1 MIMNILTSRYK
12 KRLMSHIFATALLA
26 ATTQASAQVS
36 PLTGALDAATR
47 HALVKQ
53 LAQSVEDNYVFPE
66 VAKKVAAHLRDRDA
80 KNAYASAG
88 TAASLAEML
97 TADMRTSGEDLHLG
111 VRFDPEFKAAPDEGA
126 PSAEALAQQRQASE
140 RLAGGVFRVER
151 LPGNVGYLDMRG
163 FEPVAFSAPSIEAAM
178 ALLRHT
184 EAIIL
189 DLRKNGG
196 GDGETVAY
204 LMSHFFSEGDRRHL
218 NDMVFRKNQRSEQYW
233 TTTATAVHYTRPVYV
248 LTSRRTFSAAEEC
261 AYDFQTQ
268 KRATLVG
275 EITGGGAHPGAPFA
289 VGGGLV
295 AFISTGQSI
304 NPITHGN
311 WEGVGVKPDVP
322 APADRA
328 MDVANARILREIII
342 PKIGDD
348 RARAQLIAEAE
359 RLEKGAS
366 K

>member
-1 MIMNILTSRYK
+1 MIMNETNPRYM
-12 KRLMSHIFATALLA
+12 KRLMAHMLVTLLLA
-26 ATTQASAQVS
+26 AATQASAQV
-36 PLTGALDAATR
+36 PPATGALDGATR
-47 HALVKQ
+47 HAVVKQ
-53 LAQSVEDNYVFPE
+53 LAQSVEDNYVSPE
-66 VAKKVAAHLRDRDA
+66 VAKKVAAHLRERDA
-80 KNAYASAG
+80 KDAYASAG
-88 TAASLAEML
+88 KAASLAEML
-97 TADMRTSGEDLHLG
+97 TADMRATGKDLHLG
-111 VRFDPEFKAAPDEGA
+111 VRFDPEFKSAPDEAA
-126 PSAEALAQQRQASE
+126 PSTEALALQRQESE

-151 LPGNVGYLDMRG
+151 LPGNIGYLDMRG

-178 ALLRHT
+178 ALLKHT

-204 LMSHFFSEGDRRHL
+204 LMSHFFAEGDRRHL

-248 LTSRRTFSAAEEC
+248 LTSKRTFSAAEEC

-275 EITGGGAHPGAPFA
+275 EITGGGANPGAPFA
-289 VGGGLV
+289 IGGGLV

-322 APADRA
+322 TPADRA
-328 MDVANARILREIII
+328 LDVANARILREIII

-348 RARAQLIAEAE
+348 RARAQLTAEAE
-359 RLEKGAS
+359 RLEKGEV

>member
-1 MIMNILTSRYK
+1 MLTNICRYK
-12 KRLMSHIFATALLA
+12 KGLMSYILVTLLLA
-26 ATTQASAQVS
+26 AAPQASVQV
-36 PLTGALDAATR
+36 PPATGALDSAAR
-47 HALVKQ
+47 HAVVNQ
-53 LAQSVEDNYVFPE
+53 LAQSVEDNYVFPD

-97 TADMRTSGEDLHLG
+97 TADMRTSGKDLHFG
-111 VRFDPEFKAAPDEGA
+111 VHFDPEFRAMPDDGA
-126 PSAEALAQQRQASE
+126 PSAEMLAQQRQESE

-163 FEPVAFSAPSIEAAM
+163 FEPASFSTPTIEAAM
-178 ALLRHT
+178 TLLKHT

-196 GDGETVAY
+196 GDPETVAY
-204 LMSHFFSEGDRRHL
+204 LMSHFFAEGDRRHL

-233 TTTATAVHYTRPVYV
+233 TSTSTSVHYTRPVYV
-248 LTSRRTFSAAEEC
+248 LTSKRTFSAAEEC

-275 EITGGGAHPGAPFA
+275 EITGGGANPGAPFA

-295 AFISTGQSI
+295 AFISTGQAI
-304 NPITHGN
+304 NPITHAN
-311 WEGVGVKPDVP
+311 WEGVGVKPDVATP
-322 APADRA
+322 AERA
-328 MDVANARILREIII
+328 FDVANARILREIII

-348 RARAQLIAEAE
+348 RARAQLTAEAE
-359 RLEKGAS
+359 RLEKAAA